1 MLLQQNNFNFENSRE
16 ENKDTVSEKDQQNA
30 KLNNTQDN
38 NKSFQQLSEKQHS
51 FQEFSLDKKM
61 NKTSIIPTVPEKLP
75 LQSTNQTSLFKRNKD
90 CFLLKSNLTKEND
103 FSFNEEENEHY
114 KRTDKSNNT
123 NEEVVPSDI
132 RFSNESITSTTTYR
146 EMHNYFTSLYF
157 SREREFNEVEVTK
170 SNKKCC
176 LFRLFDGHE
185 KFQLEGELQ
194 KESNFYLF
202 ISKLTCEL
210 NDKKHFNIFKTI
222 FMTFHPKILEKKEDL
237 NVNELDNYYNKIIKT
252 TNTKI
257 TIFSLLLIMALLD
270 KHPSFIKEK
279 YEIQIYDEFQMYDPV
294 SFFIFLDLLSTITL
308 NIIKESI
315 LNIYIIRN
323 KNVTNT
329 INEFFFGLIYLS
341 TNDFNI
347 SSFSLTNNDNLY
359 KQIYNYAKEKPTSVL
374 WKYNFFKEKYPE
386 VRDSVSGSLE
396 KFQREESEQIE

>member
-1 MLLQQNNFNFENSRE
+1 M
-16 ENKDTVSEKDQQNA
+16 
-30 KLNNTQDN
+30 
-38 NKSFQQLSEKQHS
+38 
-51 FQEFSLDKKM
+51 
-61 NKTSIIPTVPEKLP
+61 P
-75 LQSTNQTSLFKRNKD
+75 LQSTNQTSLFKSKKD

-103 FSFNEEENEHY
+103 FSFNEEENERY
-114 KRTDKSNNT
+114 KRTEKNNNT

-176 LFRLFDGHE
+176 LFRLFDDPE

-270 KHPSFIKEK
+270 KHPSYIKEK

-294 SFFIFLDLLSTITL
+294 SFFIFLNLLSTITL

-359 KQIYNYAKEKPTSVL
+359 KQMYNYAKEKPTSVL